1 MILVKNILSIK
12 KVYLLS
18 FLLLTTG
25 TAQQNKF
32 HTINNIK
39 LFADHLFCDQD
50 YLRAIEEY
58 KKYLQSVESDTVKF
72 KIGLGYSRIGDFDN
86 ATTVFSSIKSSSV
99 FYDYA
104 GLEKLKMYFLKNEL
118 GNLFSDSLQN
128 ISNNS
133 INAEA
138 KRIKYTAMLLNKD
151 LPDKKSFI
159 SVFEE
164 KDQQR
169 ISIFY
174 DLKKNPPYKSEIIAG
189 ILSALA
195 PGSGKI
201 YTQNYGDGVTA
212 FLLTGIFAYL
222 AYDNFKHNHD
232 TRAWI
237 FTALGA
243 GFYAGNIYGSVASA
257 QIFNA
262 KINFDFSEGVKL
274 FLEEKNY
281 FIPDYEFCK

>member
-1 MILVKNILSIK
+1 MLK

-32 HTINNIK
+32 HSINNIK
-39 LFADHLFCDQD
+39 SFADYLFCDQD
-50 YLRAIEEY
+50 YLRSIEEY
-58 KKYLQSVESDTVKF
+58 KKYLQSVESDTIKF

-86 ATTVFSSIKSSSV
+86 ASTMFSSIKSSSV

-104 GLEKLKMYFLKNEL
+104 ELEKLKMYFLKNEFM
-118 GNLFSDSLQN
+118 NLLSDTLQN
-128 ISNNS
+128 LSNQ
-133 INAEA
+133 ILNAEA
-138 KRIKYTAMLLNKD
+138 KRFQYTAMLLYKD
-151 LPDKKSFI
+151 LPDKKSFL

-164 KDQQR
+164 KDQQH

-174 DLKKNPPYKSEIIAG
+174 DFKKNPPYKSEIVAG
-189 ILSALA
+189 ILSALV

-237 FTALGA
+237 FTAFGA

-262 KINFDFSEGVKL
+262 RINFEFSEGVKL

-281 FIPDYEFCK
+281 FIPNYEFCK